1 MNHLDDISDS
11 DDDSALDGY
20 SPFDSHSQL
29 ADYSELDGYSDLSAY
44 QHLDLYSDPDSYSIE
59 PQLFLDVPYVP
70 TDEKVVAEILELA
83 NVGPRDVL
91 YDLGSGDGRIVVA
104 AARQHN
110 TRGIGIDLDPMRV
123 ADAMEY
129 AGHTGVEYLVDF
141 IEGNIFT
148 EDISAASVVTLYLL
162 DSVNL
167 ELRERLLHTLRP
179 GTRIVSH
186 AFDMSDWKADERRSF
201 SGATLYK
208 WVVPADVAGT
218 LEWHR
223 ADGKQYRIELK
234 QKYQQVTGRVWL
246 DGNRACLESARLS
259 GTRLDLML
267 REDPAAPFDCFTLTF
282 SDCPAEGRS
291 DNREDHDQSRQASG
305 SELLGVEVQ

>member
-11 DDDSALDGY
+11 DDATAPDGY
-20 SPFDSHSQL
+20 SPFD
-29 ADYSELDGYSDLSAY
+29 DYLELDGYPDVDGYSGLADF
-44 QHLDLYSDPDSYSIE
+44 QDLDLYGDPDSYSVE

-83 NVGPRDVL
+83 DVGPQDVL

-104 AARQHN
+104 AARQRN
-110 TRGIGIDLDPMRV
+110 TRGIGIDLDPIRV

-148 EDISAASVVTLYLL
+148 ENISDASVVTLYLL

-201 SGATLYK
+201 TGATLYK

-218 LEWHR
+218 WEWYR
-223 ADGKQYRIELK
+223 PDGKQYRVELK
-234 QKYQQVTGRVWL
+234 QKYQKITGKAWL
-246 DGNRACLESARLS
+246 NGSSACLESASLV

-267 REDPAAPFDCFTLTF
+267 KEDPRAPFDCFTLTF
-282 SDCPAEGRS
+282 SDAPAESRS
-291 DNREDHDQSRQASG
+291 DSTTAG
-305 SELLGVEVQ
+305 SKLLSVDVA

>member
-1 MNHLDDISDS
+1 MRRDGENNPDE
-11 DDDSALDGY
+11 SAESEDYPELDGY
-20 SPFDSHSQL
+20 SEFDSYSDL
-29 ADYSELDGYSDLSAY
+29 DDYSELDGYSDLSSFAD
-44 QHLDLYSDPDSYSIE
+44 LDFLCDPDNYSEE
-59 PQLFLDVPYVP
+59 PELFLDVPYVP
-70 TDEKVVAEILELA
+70 TDEKVVAEILDLA
-83 NVGPRDVL
+83 DVGPRDVL

-104 AARQHN
+104 AAKQRN

-167 ELRERLLHTLRP
+167 ELRARLLDTLRP

-201 SGATLYK
+201 TGATLYM
-208 WVVPADVAGT
+208 WVVPAQVAGVW
-218 LEWHR
+218 EWQR
-223 ADGKQYRIELK
+223 FDGKQYRIELK
-234 QKYQQVTGRVWL
+234 QKYQKVTGSVWL
-246 DGNRACLESARLS
+246 DGKKARLESASLS
-259 GTRLDLML
+259 GARLDLML
-267 REDPAAPFDCFTLTF
+267 KEDAAAPFDCFTLTF
-282 SDCPAEGRS
+282 SDCSAESRR
-291 DNREDHDQSRQASG
+291 NREAAA
-305 SELLGVEVQ
+305 SELLSVAVA